1 MKRSYII
8 AVASVI
14 LSAAGLAGIFL
25 YPGST
30 ADAMP
35 RQEDSGTSIV
45 ADASGASPG
54 LVATE
59 SGNPSPQQKEEFAS
73 NNTKAEEAVPDNKP
87 EQAKPKGS
95 KVSADGSVR
104 KYFTTAQSD
113 SISVAGGTLAVAKG
127 RLLRPV
133 SLSICAVDSTALP
146 ELDFAMCNVTGES
159 DGYRFLPHGTH
170 FTEEGATVR
179 LKYDR
184 TRIPSGYTED
194 DIRTF
199 YYDTEKGHW
208 VALDRV
214 RVNKELAYVESRTTH
229 FTDMINGVI
238 QAPESPET
246 DGFAPTMMNDIKAA
260 DPTAKL
266 NIIAPPT
273 ANNRGSANMQYAFEM
288 PPARNG
294 MAPSLAIS
302 YNSDGG
308 NGWLGQ
314 GWDLSVPSITLD
326 TRWGVP
332 RYDLANETETYSLS
346 GSMLSTMDDNG
357 AMSVAHRGDKI
368 ARKADRQFY
377 TRQGGDFSRII
388 RKGDS
393 PANYYWEVTDK
404 QGVVYTYGGEGAVL
418 KGTITDLSGNTR
430 EVISEWKLKKVVETH
445 GDWIEY
451 EYTAADEPVRGGL
464 VAKAVYLSK
473 VSAGNAEST
482 EPHTVVT
489 LTGNKTKRQKA
500 NNARYGYLTS
510 SNKLL
515 EKVSVSF
522 MGEELRSYTFSYVD
536 GAFHKDLLEGVRQ
549 FDDRGQEFAFQ
560 KFDYYDDVQAASG
573 YVPFKD
579 SEETWNTHNDGLDAG
594 FINPLQGT
602 GRFSDKPTALGG
614 TTSTSTSGSFYV
626 GVGPSDFSQWKSNT
640 AGGSYNYSSDNS
652 KGLSTFVDLNGDGL
666 PDKVYRKSGA
676 LYYRPQIRTSESG
689 EVLYGEAVK
698 VVGISSFATT
708 KSSTNSGGGK
718 AVVGW
723 NVLTAQFGA
732 DASKTKTKTTEYFS
746 DINGD
751 GLVDLVSNGKVY
763 FNHIEFDTQGN
774 AVPTFTLSSA
784 DTPSPIIYGG
794 KIDASVITIDPA
806 EQAEMIASSPMEDMV
821 RVWVAPKQGIVNIS
835 GTVSLIVPSGDYDS
849 QEYEKADGVR
859 VAIQKGGSEL
869 WSQSISKGDAT
880 AHNATAQAVSVNK
893 GDRIYFRVQSGNEE
907 TSNGA
912 FDNVQWSPVITYAGT
927 EEIMPNGYSTTKY
940 EPQEGAIYDVNTV
953 VNVDNGNPFS
963 LAGHFSKPQ
972 TTDDVVIKVLASN
985 DRYDNSGNANPNY
998 VEKEVYRAEYG
1009 WQDVVDT
1016 DINADIA
1023 NADKLPNISF
1033 VIESSSNVDWTSVK
1047 WNPSVTYKDST
1058 ETSHTVAVGPHYL
1071 TYAKMDAEGASKTF
1085 LAQDTLISVKPSVVF
1100 GSTDVNGT
1108 VTLLAKTQDRLIAK
1122 KTFAVTSGVF
1132 ASDSLTIENIGT
1144 DKVWFEITYPGSLSS
1159 PVTASSVSVRCGT
1172 SIVTETVGAGFYSYG
1187 QDEGFGMLY
1196 RGWGGFVYNASE
1208 GRYSRPIDEALLKLP
1223 EDENAKPDPLT
1234 LPFTPIGTD
1243 QINLDRWTGQ
1253 HSGIYLTADEMAT
1266 ARLAEQDV
1274 ILTNPL
1280 ENDVDIAGIAG
1291 EHLQGTGAA
1300 AVTQVSSSKSTV
1312 TQSGGMGITYS
1323 DANGSAKTEVTMMDM
1338 NGDGYPDI
1346 IAGGTIQYTNSM
1358 GGLSGEKYAGI
1369 GTTSSDNESQSWG
1382 YGGNPVA
1389 SVSNIVNLAKNGFKG
1404 NGNKNGS
1411 NSGGTNETEGNKLTS
1426 ILSKVSISAGVPK
1439 NTDEAVEDF
1448 IDVNGD
1454 GLPDKVLSDK
1464 TVRLN
1469 LGYSFSAPVA
1479 WDLERIQGGK
1489 SLSYSA
1495 GAGGSSGDIG
1505 MGGTLENKD
1514 KTKTIDKASSSFS
1527 AGVGIVTSEMESEY
1541 NLMDVNSDG
1550 LPDKV
1555 WKTDSGV
1562 MISLNTGAGFDTP
1575 FIWNGMSK
1583 INESASTSESV
1594 NAAFTISINIPIIGI
1609 KISTNPGFATG
1620 HSINRV
1626 KYSLQDVDGDGYLD
1640 IVTSDSESEL
1650 TVRRS
1655 AIGRTNMLKSVT
1667 NSIGGRFE
1675 LDYAHSTPTYGHPG
1689 GKWVMSALT
1698 VDDGIHDDGPLMKTA
1713 FEYADGFRDRH
1724 ERDFLGFGKVIT
1736 KSLDTENGDGIYR
1749 QSVQEFAV
1757 DNYYKSGNLVA
1768 SYVSDASGN
1777 KFTETVN
1784 EYDAYSMTAN
1794 ADSYSFTKQ
1803 DVIYSDRASAFVPLR
1818 DAANKQYEGTSQGM
1832 VISEAWNEYYLNG
1845 YHGELKSYRYSDKG
1859 SLGSSG
1865 SGSYDYATNIQ
1876 YTSNADRH
1884 IFGLPTNVTV
1894 VGGDGSMYHNVSA
1907 TYDTK
1912 YPNHLTQVSQQLGS
1926 GTAVTDYKYDRYGNI
1941 TQKTLPANGT
1951 GQRMWYKYRY
1961 EPEMNMYVERI
1972 DDAWGYRSEAGNF
1985 DYRYGMALERR
1996 DLNNFYYETELD
2008 NIGRVTKVRGP
2019 NELATGV
2026 PYIIAFEYQQKAGFS
2041 ETGITAPAYAVTKH
2055 YDIQHP
2061 NDDLETVTFVDGFG
2075 RPVQVKKDGVVTT
2088 AAKGSGASDE
2098 NVMIVSGRNVYDA
2111 FGRVAK
2117 AYYPTT
2123 ESMGSK
2129 TSFSTAFDNV
2139 TPTVTVYDVLDRALS
2154 VKLPDESET
2163 TTEYILD
2170 SGSNA
2175 LVTKVTD
2182 ALGNSQSTVTN
2193 GSGKTL
2199 KSIQHSGPDGE
2210 ITTTFEYDGIQ
2221 RLVRVTDTEGNVTT
2235 SVYDMGDRRTEVN
2248 HPASGKTSFT
2258 YDPLGNVLTK
2268 QTANMAEEG
2277 KMIAYTYDYHRLT
2290 GISYPDHPENN
2301 VKYYYGGRNASHN
2314 RIGRLMMREDG
2325 TGAIEYFYGKMGEV
2339 TKTRRTLIVPNQAI
2353 ATYVTQWTYDSHNR
2367 LLEMIYPDEEK
2378 VTYSYNLGGL
2388 LEKVRG
2394 EKSYGYDYITK
2405 LGYDKFEQRSYLKYC
2420 NGAETFYTYDNR
2432 RRLSNLAVNSGNTAI
2447 MDNDYTFDAVSNVLS
2462 VANNASLPASG
2473 NAGGKM
2479 SHAYTYDGLY
2489 RLVSATGTYTGADS
2503 KSASYTLAMGYDN
2516 MHRITS
2522 KNQHLTQDNVQF
2534 NGTLNV
2540 GYDLTYTYG
2549 TEAGKKFQLA
2559 SVKDVNYRTEETP
2572 GDNKI
2577 ENNHVYLYDKNGNL
2591 IYVNTGRM
2599 MNDGHN
2605 ETGTGERKLIWDE
2618 ENRLLAV
2625 DDNGFVS
2632 NYWYDADGERTVK
2645 TSGESD
2651 QVYVNGVFS
2660 GGSTNTAKFSLYV
2673 SPYLVANQGGRYTKH
2688 IYAGSQRIV
2697 SKVGDFASYG
2707 SDPRRIEYA
2716 GANTDGL
2723 SVDYKTKYAAQQQV
2737 IKDNYKFFDV
2747 PYNGTDN
2754 DNYADGEGFC
2764 CNDGSMEAAMART
2777 KAQARTVARSFKDPD
2792 NYENLQFFYHPD
2804 HLGSSSFITNLDGEV
2819 VQHIEYVPFGEVFI
2833 EERNNVWNTPYLFNA
2848 KEFDEE
2854 TGMYYYGA
2862 RYYDPRLSLWMS
2874 TDPKQENYPGI
2885 ITYCYSVNNPIIV
2898 KDPSGKSP
2906 VYSLDGEFLGTD
2918 DKGLAGAY
2926 LIMDKAKFKQGMSSK
2941 DARNNSYLGPIKDDV
2956 RQKIWD
2962 HHAGL
2967 VERPD
2972 FDGFVTI
2979 NEGVDWAKKHPNAL
2993 SNPTPDNTLYIDTSK
3008 LDFGPLST
3016 DDFKEENV
3024 VTAQNLFSAGRFFGD
3039 LMSEKRRGTVYALGA
3054 VNMILINRGNRE
3066 VVIVNDDATDY
3077 DWNNG
3082 GSSMRKT
3089 AINLERIRT
3098 GINDN
3103 HGFKVFYYGIG
3114 KLHK

>member
-14 LSAAGLAGIFL
+14 LSAACLAGIFL

-54 LVATE
+54 LAATE

-73 NNTKAEEAVPDNKP
+73 NNTKTEEPAIGEKT
-87 EQAKPKGS
+87 EQA
-95 KVSADGSVR
+95 SADGSVR

-113 SISVAGGTLAVAKG
+113 SISVAGGTLSVAKG

-489 LTGNKTKRQKA
+489 LAGNKTKRQKA

-549 FDDRGQEFAFQ
+549 FDDQGQEFAFQ

-579 SEETWNTHNDGLDAG
+579 GKEIWNTHDDDLDAG
-594 FINPLQGT
+594 FVNPLQAFGA
-602 GRFSDKPTALGG
+602 FSDRTTALGG
-614 TTSTSTSGSFYV
+614 NKSSSTSTSFYA
-626 GVGPSDFSQWKSNT
+626 GVGPLGESK
-640 AGGSYNYSSDNS
+640 G
-652 KGLSTFVDLNGDGL
+652 KGLSGGGSFSFSSSSTSGLSAFVDLNGDGL
-666 PDKVYRKSGA
+666 PDKVYEKDGG
-676 LYYRPQIRTSESG
+676 LYYRPQIVSDNGVT
-689 EVLYGEAVK
+689 YGDAVR
-698 VVGISSFATT
+698 VNGINKFSRSKTTTYGGGLKAHIGVSKFTVTTGVDVASSTT
-708 KSSTNSGGGK
+708 KTN
-718 AVVGW
+718 
-723 NVLTAQFGA
+723 
-732 DASKTKTKTTEYFS
+732 EYFA

-751 GLVDLVSNGKVY
+751 GLVDLVSGKKVY
-763 FNHIEFDTQGN
+763 FNHIEFDANGN
-774 AVPTFTLSSA
+774 AVPTFTLSSSN
-784 DTPSPIIYGG
+784 TPSPIMSGG
-794 KIDASVITIDPA
+794 TIDVTDTEVSEE
-806 EQAEMIASSPMEDMV
+806 EQEELLRTSPMIDMV
-821 RVWVAPKQGIVNIS
+821 RVWRAPHAGIVNIES
-835 GTVSLIVPSGDYDS
+835 SIKLVTPSGNFDQD
-849 QEYEKADGVR
+849 EYEKADGVR
-859 VAIQKGGSEL
+859 AAIQVKGNEVWTL
-869 WSQSISKGDAT
+869 KIAKGDVSSHA
-880 AHNATAQAVSVNK
+880 ANVSSIAVNA
-893 GDRIYFRVQSGNEE
+893 GDRIYFRLQSGDDRL
-907 TSNGA
+907 SNGA
-912 FDNVQWSPVITYAGT
+912 FDQVEWAPVISYVGETPVLTPDGYLSTVFESTEANILSAQSVVPISGNNIVIAGDF
-927 EEIMPNGYSTTKY
+927 I
-940 EPQEGAIYDVNTV
+940 
-953 VNVDNGNPFS
+953 
-963 LAGHFSKPQ
+963 KPV
-972 TTDDVVIKVLASN
+972 TSDDVTLRIYTSN
-985 DRYDNSGNANPNY
+985 EPTLENGDANPAYHRN
-998 VEKEVYRAEYG
+998 
-1009 WQDVVDT
+1009 
-1016 DINADIA
+1016 
-1023 NADKLPNISF
+1023 LSF
-1033 VIESSSNVDWTSVK
+1033 E
-1047 WNPSVTYKDST
+1047 
-1058 ETSHTVAVGPHYL
+1058 
-1071 TYAKMDAEGASKTF
+1071 
-1085 LAQDTLISVKPSVVF
+1085 
-1100 GSTDVNGT
+1100 
-1108 VTLLAKTQDRLIAK
+1108 
-1122 KTFAVTSGVF
+1122 KTFAWDEVHSGEFV
-1132 ASDSLTIENIGT
+1132 AEITNSANDIQLECELYARTNVAWDKVKWSPIIQDASSATPCLVDYHVYPQLKHKGASYLVGPNDTAIVINPALTLSPGATGTITQSIKSDSRHIKCAELQFTNGILAAVADT
-1144 DKVWFEITYPGSLSS
+1144 VKVTPGEIIWVEYTTSELS
-1159 PVTASSVSVRCGT
+1159 VANAVINASASVSVAGNLAST
-1172 SIVTETVGAGFYSYG
+1172 TVASNVYTVTETY
-1187 QDEGFGMLY
+1187 GFGPLH
-1196 RGWGGFVYNASE
+1196 RGWGQFAYNTADN
-1208 GRYSRPIDEALLKLP
+1208 RYSRPIDESLLKLP
-1223 EDENAKPDPLT
+1223 EDEEDKPDPLT
-1234 LPFTPIGTD
+1234 MAFSPTVP
-1243 QINLDRWTGQ
+1243 DRTVEGKWVGQNSNIYITSTGM
-1253 HSGIYLTADEMAT
+1253 GT
-1266 ARLAEQDV
+1266 ARLAENDV
-1274 ILTNPL
+1274 ILENPL
-1280 ENDVDIAGIAG
+1280 EGIG
-1291 EHLQGTGAA
+1291 NVETSSNGHLTGSTGIGIPL
-1300 AVTQVSSSKSTV
+1300 VSKSNSTDVMAGGGYNAKFGGSVTV
-1312 TQSGGMGITYS
+1312 NHATGSG
-1323 DANGSAKTEVTMMDM
+1323 KVVTSFQDM

-1346 IAGGTIQYTNSM
+1346 ITDGKIQYTNTQ
-1358 GGLSGEKYAGI
+1358 GGFDGEIYAGI
-1369 GTTSSDNESQSWG
+1369 GNNKSETNSNAIVA
-1382 YGGNPVA
+1382 GGNATHAFNISKKGGENQRTGQNAPAQTGSAQNSQEAAKNA
-1389 SVSNIVNLAKNGFKG
+1389 SVGASLGLSVPFNNDKV
-1404 NGNKNGS
+1404 
-1411 NSGGTNETEGNKLTS
+1411 TES
-1426 ILSKVSISAGVPK
+1426 
-1439 NTDEAVEDF
+1439 F

-1454 GLPDKVLSDK
+1454 GLPDKVYSDNH
-1464 TVRLN
+1464 VRIN
-1469 LGYSFSAPVA
+1469 LGYSFSEPIA
-1479 WDLERIQGGK
+1479 WEIDRIQESSG
-1489 SLSYSA
+1489 YTINPSA
-1495 GAGGSSGDIG
+1495 GGDLSALIG
-1505 MGGTLENKD
+1505 KNTD
-1514 KTKTIDKASSSFS
+1514 FASSSFS
-1527 AGVGIVTSEMESEY
+1527 AGVGIATTHVSENSNY
-1541 NLMDVNSDG
+1541 IDVNGDG

-1555 WKTDSGV
+1555 WENDGKIYV
-1562 MISLNTGAGFDTP
+1562 ALNIGNGFDTP
-1575 FIWNGMSK
+1575 IIWKGIDSLGKNV
-1583 INESASTSESV
+1583 STSESV
-1594 NAAFTISINIPIIGI
+1594 NAAFTVNIPILVVRAVI
-1609 KISTNPGFATG
+1609 NPGFNTG
-1620 HSINRV
+1620 HSMSRTNLELR
-1626 KYSLQDVDGDGYLD
+1626 DVDGDGYID
-1640 IVTSDSESEL
+1640 ILTSDRENEL

-1713 FEYADGFRDRH
+1713 FEYTDGFRDRH

-1768 SYVSDASGN
+1768 SYVADASGN

-1818 DAANKQYEGTSQGM
+1818 YTANKQYEGTSQGM

-1845 YHGELKSYRYSDKG
+1845 HHGELKSYRYSDKG
-1859 SLGSSG
+1859 SLGSNG

-1972 DDAWGYRSEAGNF
+1972 DDAWGYRSEQGNF

-2088 AAKGSGASDE
+2088 AAKGSGASDQ

-2123 ESMGSK
+2123 EGMGSK

-2163 TTEYILD
+2163 TTEYTLD

-2175 LVTKVTD
+2175 FVTKVTD
-2182 ALGNSQSTVTN
+2182 ALGNSQSTVTS

-2378 VTYSYNLGGL
+2378 VTYSYNLGGQ

-2489 RLVSATGTYTGADS
+2489 RLASATGTYTGADS

-2522 KNQHLTQDNVQF
+2522 KSQHLTQDNVQF

-2540 GYDLTYTYG
+2540 GYDLSYTYG

-2572 GDNKI
+2572 GENNV
-2577 ENNHVYLYDKNGNL
+2577 ENNHVYTYDKNGNL
-2591 IYVNTGRM
+2591 VYVNTGRL

-2697 SKVGDFASYG
+2697 SKIGDFASYG

-2723 SVDYKTKYAAQQQV
+2723 SVDYKAKYAAQQQV
-2737 IKDNYKFFDV
+2737 IKDNYKTFDV

-2764 CNDGSMEAAMART
+2764 CNDGSMEAAMAQAR
-2777 KAQARTVARSFKDPD
+2777 KAQSRAVARSFKDPD

-2804 HLGSSSFITNLDGEV
+2804 HLGSSSFITNLEGEV

-2854 TGMYYYGA
+2854 TGMFYYGA
-2862 RYYDPRLSLWMS
+2862 RYYEPRLSLWMS
-2874 TDPKQENYPGI
+2874 VDPISNYDPLNSENY
-2885 ITYCYSVNNPIIV
+2885 
-2898 KDPSGKSP
+2898 
-2906 VYSLDGEFLGTD
+2906 LDGEHNGGIFNQFNLNPYIYCYQSPTIFIDPNGKQTIAPALPRVITRISPRAIPLNPLGIRIPMPPIAPIPQYTTLSENVKPAHWTNSSDWSKVDLKDTKTWPKPPTNGKFREGEPSRNKPKNRGEKSLYD
-2918 DKGLAGAY
+2918 DKGGEWRPHLP
-2926 LIMDKAKFKQGMSSK
+2926 DKYHPEGHWDYKPSGTNSSWEDIYPNFVLPS
-2941 DARNNSYLGPIKDDV
+2941 DASYLKKGQNKV
-2956 RQKIWD
+2956 REWFFKLKLEKYQK
-2962 HHAGL
+2962 
-2967 VERPD
+2967 
-2972 FDGFVTI
+2972 
-2979 NEGVDWAKKHPNAL
+2979 
-2993 SNPTPDNTLYIDTSK
+2993 
-3008 LDFGPLST
+3008 
-3016 DDFKEENV
+3016 
-3024 VTAQNLFSAGRFFGD
+3024 Q
-3039 LMSEKRRGTVYALGA
+3039 
-3054 VNMILINRGNRE
+3054 
-3066 VVIVNDDATDY
+3066 
-3077 DWNNG
+3077 
-3082 GSSMRKT
+3082 MRKYEQQQRESQPI
-3089 AINLERIRT
+3089 A
-3098 GINDN
+3098 
-3103 HGFKVFYYGIG
+3103 
-3114 KLHK
+3114 